1 MYSISQYNMMNL
13 NRGSLTRKRDI
24 FQHGH
29 IFNHHKWCLR
39 TWRHCL
45 KLFTF
50 FSLQSPL
57 LMLFAMCRVLSF
69 FHDGHGGST
78 WVYIY
83 THMCEHVSL
92 GNIKNITIKNWA
104 NRTRGDGNT
113 WTSMDVKVQ
122 MVQWPNRNG
131 ILANQRRTGIN
142 VLYRWIISNK
152 AYICSSPGLSTPQH
166 WGWIVF
172 ETTNRMISMP
182 ETIDFPLKHG
192 VSCKI
197 CLRLIQWNMEPDL
210 NTLDDKV
217 IEPTACWALI
227 SKATL
232 RRQGVQTFPWSFHL
246 PVRKEWPI
254 FRTNHLKQCNLRVR

>member
-1 MYSISQYNMMNL
+1 MDMVDLHEYIY
-13 NRGSLTRKRDI
+13 I
-24 FQHGH
+24 Y
-29 IFNHHKWCLR
+29 I
-39 TWRHCL
+39 
-45 KLFTF
+45 
-50 FSLQSPL
+50 
-57 LMLFAMCRVLSF
+57 
-69 FHDGHGGST
+69 
-78 WVYIY
+78 YIY

-113 WTSMDVKVQ
+113 WTSMDIKVQ

>member
-1 MYSISQYNMMNL
+1 MPTFGPGWPPQYPLCLCWSTENSGSWRYLSWYDEFKPWQSNQETWHFPTRAHIQPSQMM
-13 NRGSLTRKRDI
+13 
-24 FQHGH
+24 
-29 IFNHHKWCLR
+29 
-39 TWRHCL
+39 
-45 KLFTF
+45 
-50 FSLQSPL
+50 PL
-57 LMLFAMCRVLSF
+57 
-69 FHDGHGGST
+69 GHGDIASSYSRFSPSRALCLCFLRC
-78 WVYIY
+78 VVFCLFFMLDMVDLHEYIYIY
-83 THMCEHVSL
+83 TYIYIYMWACVVGEYQEYNHQ
-92 GNIKNITIKNWA
+92 TWA
-104 NRTRGDGNT
+104 NRTRGYGNT
-113 WTSMDVKVQ
+113 WTSMDIKVQ

-142 VLYRWIISNK
+142 ALYRWIISK
-152 AYICSSPGLSTPQH
+152 KPYICSSPGLSTPQH

-232 RRQGVQTFPWSFHL
+232 RRQGV
-246 PVRKEWPI
+246 
-254 FRTNHLKQCNLRVR
+254 

>member
-1 MYSISQYNMMNL
+1 METLPQAIHVFLPPEPSAYAFCDVSC
-13 NRGSLTRKRDI
+13 
-24 FQHGH
+24 F
-29 IFNHHKWCLR
+29 
-39 TWRHCL
+39 
-45 KLFTF
+45 
-50 FSLQSPL
+50 
-57 LMLFAMCRVLSF
+57 LSF

-83 THMCEHVSL
+83 MYIYIHMCEHVSL

-113 WTSMDVKVQ
+113 WTSMDIKVQ